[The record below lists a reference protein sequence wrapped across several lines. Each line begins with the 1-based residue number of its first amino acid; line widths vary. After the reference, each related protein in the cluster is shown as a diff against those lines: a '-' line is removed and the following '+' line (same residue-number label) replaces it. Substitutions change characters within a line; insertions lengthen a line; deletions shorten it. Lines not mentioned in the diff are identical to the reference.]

1 MAEFSQLIITKK
13 GQALVAKMLSGI
25 QGVKFTRIAASDA
38 VYKLVDLEKMETLGN
53 VRQSADVAK
62 VTRTSDVTVTVETAF
77 TNTDLIAG
85 YFMRALGLYAVDPND
100 GEILYAVA
108 IETSGNCYMPLYA
121 GVTVSGAYIQLVTSV
136 GNATNV
142 SLEVSNSANAT
153 IGDINELRK
162 KIDALVPRVDAV
174 EKQMTGIDEQVAKNT
189 GQLGF
194 SKYLGFHLVGVN
206 ISKNLSN
213 LDMPGYSDGYWDV
226 VTITSDEMIRQFN
239 AAMQKDYNT
248 GNYAFDQYLYSL
260 YTTSSM
266 IYPKILSGVSR
277 DIFGTIEFKIEGRV
291 QTSLNGIILRK
302 IRVPLIV
309 ESCDESSDGKSSNMR
324 HTVSVDFCNV
334 TLGLNLFNGIKIL
347 VQNHLCEKK
356 DGIIKPL
363 TEKINFDWHAKF
375 DIYYLGMNLGRK
387 WPSGSF

>member
-38 VYKLVDLEKMETLGN
+38 VYKLTDLEKMETLGN

-62 VTRTSDVTVTVETAF
+62 VTRTSEVTVTVETAF

-85 YFMRALGLYAVDPND
+85 YFMRVLGLYAVDPDD

-174 EKQMTGIDEQVAKNT
+174 EKQMTGIDEQVVKNT

-194 SKYLGFHLVGVN
+194 LKYLGGKVLSSRFSSDLFH
-206 ISKNLSN
+206 KNL
-213 LDMPGYSDGYWDV
+213 MGYNTEYIDV
-226 VTITSDEMIRQFN
+226 AEVTGEEMKRQFN
-239 AAMQKDYNT
+239 LYMDNDFSAGFYSFDYFMYSIET
-248 GNYAFDQYLYSL
+248 LPSIFYLKRHK
-260 YTTSSM
+260 T
-266 IYPKILSGVSR
+266 PSGKLR
-277 DIFGTIEFKIEGRV
+277 DIFGSVEFRIY
-291 QTSLNGIILRK
+291 
-302 IRVPLIV
+302 
-309 ESCDESSDGKSSNMR
+309 SSNFSRDIVVPIITSYCSTDLNNEVIGMNYS
-324 HTVSVDFCNV
+324 VSVDISGVSQGGFIYS
-334 TLGLNLFNGIKIL
+334 GIK
-347 VQNHLCEKK
+347 VKMMNHLYERL
-356 DGIIKPL
+356 DGVIKPL
-363 TEKINFDWHAKF
+363 LNEEINFLWLANINIHYIGVHKS
-375 DIYYLGMNLGRK
+375 RK

>member
-38 VYKLVDLEKMETLGN
+38 VYKLTDLEKMETLGN

-62 VTRTSDVTVTVETAF
+62 VTRTSEVTVTVETAF

-85 YFMRALGLYAVDPND
+85 YFMRALGLYAVDPDD

-174 EKQMTGIDEQVAKNT
+174 EKQIIGIDEQVAKNT

-194 SKYLGFHLVGVN
+194 SKYLGFHLVNVN

-213 LDMPGYSDGYWDV
+213 LDMTGYSDGYWDV

-248 GNYAFDQYLYSL
+248 GNYAFDQYFYSL

-266 IYPKILSGVSR
+266 VYPKILSGVSR
-277 DIFGTIEFKIEGRV
+277 DIFGTIEFKIECRV

-302 IRVPLIV
+302 TRVPLIV
-309 ESCDESSDGKSSNMR
+309 ESYNESSDGKSSDMR
-324 HTVSVDFCNV
+324 YAVSVDVCGV
-334 TLGLNLFNGIKIL
+334 TSGLNLFSGIKIL

-356 DGIIKPL
+356 DGIIEPL
-363 TEKINFDWHAKF
+363 IEKINFDWHAKL